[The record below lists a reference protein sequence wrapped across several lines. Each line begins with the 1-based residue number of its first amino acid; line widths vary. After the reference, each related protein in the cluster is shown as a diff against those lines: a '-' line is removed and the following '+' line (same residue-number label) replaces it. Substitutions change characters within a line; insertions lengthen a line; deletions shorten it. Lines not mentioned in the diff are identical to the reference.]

1 MFATPL
7 NRLRIGALARRAGV
21 GIETVRYYQRRKLL
35 ETPEK
40 QLGGQRSYPADYVER
55 LLFIRRAQALG
66 FSLDDVAALLTL
78 NDGVDRVRARAIA
91 RRRLQEITARISD
104 LRAMRAILEK
114 LLHDC
119 EHASGHVPCPIIS
132 AIRGRGAVSPQRGKI
147 SVAAAKTRS
156 KQFAQV

>member
-1 MFATPL
+1 MPEMQIQS
-7 NRLRIGALARRAGV
+7 LRIGTLARRAGV
-21 GIETVRYYQRRKLL
+21 GVETIRYYQRRKLIG
-35 ETPEK
+35 TPPK
-40 QLGGQRSYPADYVER
+40 QFGSQRTYPPDYVDR

-104 LRAMRAILEK
+104 LQAMRAILEK

-132 AIRGRGAVSPQRGKI
+132 AIRGRGTALPRRKEIEAAGATARGERLAE
-147 SVAAAKTRS
+147 V
-156 KQFAQV
+156 